1 MNNEV
6 DRNETSY
13 AARRLEAAHHPAE
26 IIFGALAFLSA
37 VFLLSQIPAQT
48 SWFENTPFVSQPGF
62 WPVIS
67 IVGMTVF
74 GAAEL
79 WFSWRRHRR
88 SQSEEIQI
96 EILCWARGLEYL
108 VWFMVYVWVVPILG
122 YLPTTV
128 LFCVTLT
135 WRLRYWSPR
144 VLLSAALTAVV
155 IVVVFKAFLS
165 VRIPGGAVYEFL
177 PAALRN
183 FMISYL

>member
-1 MNNEV
+1 MKNEI
-6 DRNETSY
+6 DDKGSSY

-37 VFLLSQIPAQT
+37 IFLLSQIPAQT
-48 SWFENTPFVSQPGF
+48 TWIDNTPFVSQPGF

-67 IVGMTVF
+67 IAGMTLF

-79 WFSWRRHRR
+79 WFSWQRNKN
-88 SQSEEIQI
+88 SQSEEIQL
-96 EILCWARGLEYL
+96 EVLSWARGLEYL

-128 LFCVTLT
+128 LFCVALT
-135 WRLRYWSPR
+135 WRLGYRSPR
-144 VLLSAALTAVV
+144 VLLSAVLTAVA
-155 IVVVFKAFLS
+155 IVVIFKSFLS
-165 VRIPGGAVYEFL
+165 VRIPGGAVYEYL

-183 FMISYL
+183 FMILYL